1 MSAAAKAD
9 LVDDQ
14 DAAPVT
20 ERMQIFQNCQAV
32 FNQIQQY
39 DTPPDPVTY
48 AIWYAY
54 VTHTPTPVRQAMD
67 KLIASGRTLDSY
79 ELNEIYSEH
88 LKPSELDGAN
98 ETIGREIEDNLES
111 VSRLLES
118 GIAQNTQFRSTLDDI
133 QEPTDGKAEIEDFQ
147 NMVSHL
153 ISESQKMSV
162 ASMRLTDGL
171 RKSQDRVRELTEE
184 LEKARQQSLIDP
196 LTNVANRRAFEERLN
211 WQIRDAKD
219 SRGTFCLV
227 LADLDEFKRVN
238 DNLGHQSGDAVLRA
252 FAKTLFEHTKGSDL
266 VARYGGDEFGIILP
280 DIEISKAYNLMVSV
294 KHKFEEL
301 RAATSQFH
309 AASAKATASFGIA
322 PFKSNRSADDLVA
335 AADMALNR
343 AKSLGR
349 NRVCAEGFA

>member
-1 MSAAAKAD
+1 MSAAA
-9 LVDDQ
+9 Q
-14 DAAPVT
+14 AASVEEQEPAPIS
-20 ERMQIFQNCQAV
+20 ERKQIFQNCQAV
-32 FNQIQQY
+32 FNQVQQY
-39 DTPPDPVTY
+39 DTPPDPITY
-48 AIWYAY
+48 ALWYAY
-54 VTHTPTPVRQAMD
+54 VTHKPAPVRQALD
-67 KLIASGRTLDSY
+67 KLIASGRALDFY
-79 ELNEIYSEH
+79 ELNEIYSAH
-88 LKPSELDGAN
+88 LKPSELDSAN

-133 QEPTDGKAEIEDFQ
+133 QDAPGGPAPAEDFQ
-147 NMVSHL
+147 NMVDHL

-171 RKSQDRVRELTEE
+171 RESQNRVRELTEE

-196 LTNVANRRAFEERLN
+196 LTNVANRRAFEERLT
-211 WQIRDAKD
+211 WQVRDAKET
-219 SRGTFCLV
+219 RGSFCLV
-227 LADLDEFKRVN
+227 LADLDEFKQVN
-238 DNLGHQSGDAVLRA
+238 DNLGHQAGDAVLRA
-252 FAKTLFEHTKGSDL
+252 FARTLFEHTKGSDL
-266 VARYGGDEFGIILP
+266 VVRYGGDEFGVILP

-301 RAATSQFH
+301 RAASSQFH
-309 AASAKATASFGIA
+309 AARKNATASFGIA